1 MSNTIN
7 IKNLLNK
14 SRYYNYIH
22 NDKYEHYKYINK
34 LFLNTIIVNTFF
46 NQLLIRFF
54 KEFPYLSYYTFISH
68 TLTVIIMITMF
79 WTYQQEDVHK
89 YSTDT
94 WYRYILYLKSIED
107 SNIDEIKYLLANY
120 NYSIY
125 SKYSKIYITR
135 QDINEI
141 KLKYNLDLSNIDDFI
156 KEIIY

>member
-68 TLTVIIMITMF
+68 TLTVIIMITMI